1 MVDMRVF
8 ISSTYQDLTEYR
20 KKTAEVIERLGQH
33 GVRMEVFGARP
44 ENATY
49 VCRSEIDESEL
60 FVGIYAHRYG
70 FIPEDSQLSITEM
83 EYRHAL
89 RRHMPMFC
97 FFVDEDFPWRP
108 AFVESEP
115 GRTKLQAFKTQI
127 GLEVVRDTFTTPED
141 LAFKVAA
148 SLGKYLITRIVKDEL
163 NRAAEQQP
171 VGTEQ
176 SRDQVARRAQRL
188 SSIVKG
194 GNILLVDDS
203 PSRLIYVSSILE
215 SLGVNLS
222 TATETQ
228 EALTKLRTQPVDV
241 VISDIR
247 RGVVTDEGLK
257 MLEQMRESGI
267 RCPVIFYVAQ
277 LKPGVPAYAFGITN
291 RVDELL
297 NLTFDAF
304 ERVRG

>member
-1 MVDMRVF
+1 MRVF

-20 KKTAEVIERLGQH
+20 KKTAEAIERLGQR

-49 VCRSEIDESEL
+49 VCRSEIGESDI

-70 FIPEDSQLSITEM
+70 FIPEGFQQSITEM
-83 EYRHAL
+83 EYHFARG
-89 RRHMPMFC
+89 RHMPTFC
-97 FFVDEDFPWRP
+97 FFVDEDFPWLP
-108 AFVESEP
+108 AFVEGDL
-115 GRTKLQAFKTQI
+115 GRSKLQAFKAQI
-127 GLEVVRDTFTTPED
+127 GLEVVRDSFTTPED

-148 SLGKYLITRIVKDEL
+148 SLGKYLVTRIVKDEL
-163 NRAAEQQP
+163 NRAANNNRP

-194 GNILLVDDS
+194 GSILLVDDS
-203 PSRLIYVSSILE
+203 LSQLIHVSSILE
-215 SLGVNLS
+215 SLEVTLKTATQTKEALEILS
-222 TATETQ
+222 TQT
-228 EALTKLRTQPVDV
+228 VDI
-241 VISDIR
+241 VISDIS
-247 RGVVTDEGLK
+247 RGPLADEGLK
-257 MLEQMRESGI
+257 MLEQMRKDGFG
-267 RCPVIFYVAQ
+267 CPVIFYVNQ
-277 LKPGVPAYAFGITN
+277 LQLGVPPYAFGIAN